1 MKTVRIIAILF
12 VLVYLPLVNHQ
23 VANALDVTTV
33 KVHPDRSFSTGWT
46 HAIDTPHG
54 VFWYNSQTGS
64 GVLGKI
70 DSAGNHTS
78 FKTSA
83 YSKGW
88 THIINTPN
96 GILWYNSQ
104 TGAGAVGQFD
114 SVGNYTNIKTLN
126 ISAGWTNIVS
136 TSQGI
141 IWYNA
146 RTGSAVVERLE

>member
-1 MKTVRIIAILF
+1 MKSVRLITILC
-12 VLVYLPLVNHQ
+12 VLVLIFLVDHQ
-23 VANALDVTTV
+23 VSNALEVTIL
-33 KVHPDRSFSTGWT
+33 KVHSDRSFSTGWT
-46 HAIDTPHG
+46 HAIDTPNG
-54 VFWYNSQTGS
+54 IFWYNSQTGS
-64 GVLGKI
+64 GVLGKL
-70 DSAGNHTS
+70 DNTGNHTS

-114 SVGNYTNIKTLN
+114 SVGNYTNTKTLN
-126 ISAGWTNIVS
+126 FSAGWTNIVS
-136 TSQGI
+136 TPEGI

-146 RTGSAVVERLE
+146 RTGSAVVGRLE